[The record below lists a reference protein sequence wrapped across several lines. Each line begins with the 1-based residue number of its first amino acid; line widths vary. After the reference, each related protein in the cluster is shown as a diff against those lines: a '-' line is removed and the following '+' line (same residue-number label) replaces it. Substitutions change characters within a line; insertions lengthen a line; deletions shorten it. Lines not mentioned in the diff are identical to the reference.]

1 MSHLSIGTLA
11 RQAGVATGTLRYYE
25 RVGLLPAPR
34 RTASGYRSY
43 APDTARRLRFIR
55 RAQALGFSLEDIA
68 ALLAL
73 SDDPGAE
80 AAEVRRITREK
91 IGDLE
96 ARIRDL
102 ERMKRGLETLAA
114 HCSGRGPSGECPILA
129 ALNED

>member
-1 MSHLSIGTLA
+1 MPSLSIGALA
-11 RQAGVATGTLRYYE
+11 RQAGVAPGTLRYYE

-55 RAQALGFSLEDIA
+55 RAQALGFSLDEVA

-73 SDDPGAE
+73 SDDPGGE

-91 IGDLE
+91 IADLE

-114 HCSGRGPSGECPILA
+114 HCSGRGPSTECPILA
-129 ALNED
+129 ALNDD